1 MGLPWQSVVWLACIQ
16 CRVCG
21 FNLWSGN
28 WDPTCYAV
36 WPKQTNRN
44 SWMSGYRQT
53 EVRYR
58 GFSHK
63 ERVVDACALHCF
75 VYIFILFFFN
85 GKQYKLVEIKC
96 YRTYFGGRNFFS
108 TLLGPPD
115 WFRNYIWIHTR
126 LINRETQNLI
136 TCIHQRG
143 PEKLSNSPECLKL
156 SL

>member
-75 VYIFILFFFN
+75 VYIFILTH
-85 GKQYKLVEIKC
+85 KLQAFTYAIKF
-96 YRTYFGGRNFFS
+96 YMNVPRKS
-108 TLLGPPD
+108 TLEQKSVNNILIVPWWVWGRGLGSKTESG
-115 WFRNYIWIHTR
+115 IKT
-126 LINRETQNLI
+126 EEI
-136 TCIHQRG
+136 TYTKNEGNGQCV
-143 PEKLSNSPECLKL
+143 
-156 SL
+156 